1 MKYSQYLALIPV
13 IIIIVFAALISFLGD
28 YYWFDSVGYAGIFIN
43 IIAVSVILGIIAAVI
58 FFCFSYINV
67 RISLK
72 SAANGGDVSVLN
84 KRIVMLICGL
94 GALFGGVSASSQ
106 WKTVLIFFNQNPFG
120 ISDSI
125 FGLDAAFYVFSL
137 PFFSLVLNFFI
148 GVVIFSII
156 VSFLGYLLESEFL
169 TLNFNEYPVTEFK
182 GQLKI
187 DSFIP
192 QLSVLLFFLF
202 SAISARIWF
211 ARYDLLFTPGETVF
225 GVGYTDATVTLPVMA
240 VLAFVSL
247 LIGIGFLINEKLR
260 RPEVIKYGV
269 IIFIAVAVLGLVAG
283 GLVQTLVV
291 SPNEFNLEKEYLS
304 YNINSTLAAYGLDDV
319 DERQF
324 TVDYNLSTTDI
335 IKNSATVENIRLW
348 DWRPLKTT
356 YEQLQLFRTY
366 YEFNDID
373 VDRYTFGDSYKEVL
387 VSAREM
393 NIKDLP
399 AQAQTWVN
407 THLVYTHGYGAVM
420 SPVDVV
426 SKEGLPDFYLKD
438 IPPTSE
444 YISLNQPGIYYGE
457 GLDDYSVVLTKTEE
471 FDYPSSDD
479 NIYTTYQGSGGV
491 ELSGIIQRLIYAIK
505 FRSVELL
512 VSGSLDSDSRIL
524 MNRNIL
530 ERADTV
536 APFISYDSDPYIV
549 VSEGRLFWIID
560 AYTTTDKFPYSAT
573 IQTSEYEKFNYIRN
587 SVKVVIDAYNGDISY
602 YVVNKKDPLIQTY
615 EGIFPGLFKDFS
627 EMPENL
633 RSHVRYPAGIF
644 EIQSE
649 VYSLYHMKDPRVF
662 YNREDAWN
670 VPDEVYRGSR
680 QRMEPYYVI
689 MKLPGEESE
698 EFIQMLPF
706 TPRSKENLI
715 AWMAIRSDTPNYGG
729 IVVYQFSKQ
738 ELTYGPMQIEARIDQ
753 DTEISQD
760 ITLWSQSG
768 SSVLRG
774 NTLIIPIENSI
785 LYVEPLYLEAT
796 EKGTL
801 PQLKRVIVAYNDR
814 LTMKDTLAE
823 ALDEIFGDIAI
834 ERPVGGAGE
843 GIGTGEEVEV
853 VSSEVL
859 DKLNRIAKL
868 YDSAQEALNNGDLG
882 EYQRNIDL
890 IGGIIKS

>member
-1 MKYSQYLALIPV
+1 LI
-13 IIIIVFAALISFLGD
+13 
-28 YYWFDSVGYAGIFIN
+28 
-43 IIAVSVILGIIAAVI
+43 
-58 FFCFSYINV
+58 
-67 RISLK
+67 
-72 SAANGGDVSVLN
+72 
-84 KRIVMLICGL
+84 
-94 GALFGGVSASSQ
+94 
-106 WKTVLIFFNQNPFG
+106 
-120 ISDSI
+120 
-125 FGLDAAFYVFSL
+125 
-137 PFFSLVLNFFI
+137 
-148 GVVIFSII
+148 
-156 VSFLGYLLESEFL
+156 
-169 TLNFNEYPVTEFK
+169 
-182 GQLKI
+182 
-187 DSFIP
+187 
-192 QLSVLLFFLF
+192 
-202 SAISARIWF
+202 
-211 ARYDLLFTPGETVF
+211 
-225 GVGYTDATVTLPVMA
+225 
-240 VLAFVSL
+240 
-247 LIGIGFLINEKLR
+247 
-260 RPEVIKYGV
+260 
-269 IIFIAVAVLGLVAG
+269 
-283 GLVQTLVV
+283 
-291 SPNEFNLEKEYLS
+291 
-304 YNINSTLAAYGLDDV
+304 
-319 DERQF
+319 
-324 TVDYNLSTTDI
+324 
-335 IKNSATVENIRLW
+335 
-348 DWRPLKTT
+348 
-356 YEQLQLFRTY
+356 
-366 YEFNDID
+366 
-373 VDRYTFGDSYKEVL
+373 
-387 VSAREM
+387 SAREM

-399 AQAQTWVN
+399 SQAQTWVN

-444 YISLNQPGIYYGE
+444 YIGLNQPGIYYGE
-457 GLDDYSVVLTKTEE
+457 GLDEYSVVMTKTEE
-471 FDYPSSDD
+471 FDYPSSDE

-491 ELSGIIQRLIYAIK
+491 ELSGILQRLIYAIK
-505 FRSVELL
+505 FKSVELL
-512 VSGSLDSDSRIL
+512 VSGSLDSDSRVL

-530 ERADTV
+530 ERADAV
-536 APFISYDSDPYIV
+536 APFLSYDSDPYVV

-560 AYTTTDKFPYSAT
+560 AYTSTDKFPYSAT
-573 IQTSEYEKFNYIRN
+573 VQTSDYEVFNYLRN
-587 SVKVVIDAYNGDISY
+587 SVKVVIDAYNGDITY
-602 YVVNKKDPLIQTY
+602 YVINGNDPLIQAY
-615 EGIFPGLFKDFS
+615 NGIFPGAFKDFS
-627 EMPENL
+627 DMPEDL

-680 QRMEPYYVI
+680 QRMEPYYII

-715 AWMAIRSDTPNYGG
+715 AWMAVRSDTPNYGG

-801 PQLKRVIVAYNDR
+801 PQLKRVIVAYGDR

-834 ERPVGGAGE
+834 EKSVGGAGE
-843 GIGTGEEVEV
+843 GIGEGEEVEV
-853 VSSEVL
+853 LSSEVL
-859 DKLNRIAKL
+859 NKLNRIAEL

-882 EYQRNIDL
+882 AYQRNIDQ
-890 IGGIIKS
+890 IGGIINS

>member
-1 MKYSQYLALIPV
+1 M
-13 IIIIVFAALISFLGD
+13 FL
-28 YYWFDSVGYAGIFIN
+28 
-43 IIAVSVILGIIAAVI
+43 
-58 FFCFSYINV
+58 
-67 RISLK
+67 
-72 SAANGGDVSVLN
+72 
-84 KRIVMLICGL
+84 
-94 GALFGGVSASSQ
+94 
-106 WKTVLIFFNQNPFG
+106 NQSPFG
-120 ISDSI
+120 VLDPI
-125 FGLDAAFYVFSL
+125 FGLDAGFYVFSL
-137 PFFSLVLNFFI
+137 PFYNLVVNFVI

-156 VSFLGYLLESEFL
+156 VSFLGYLLESEIL
-169 TLNFNEYPVTEFK
+169 TLNFNEYPITEFK

-202 SAISARIWF
+202 SAISARIWL

-240 VLAFVSL
+240 VLTFVSF
-247 LIGIGFLINEKLR
+247 LIGIGFLINERLR

-269 IIFIAVAVLGLVAG
+269 IIFIAVAVLGVIAGVA
-283 GLVQTLVV
+283 VQVLIV

-304 YNINSTLAAYGLDDV
+304 HNINSTLVAYGLADV
-319 DERQF
+319 DEKQF
-324 TVDYNLSTTDI
+324 TVDYNLTTADI
-335 IKNSATVENIRLW
+335 IENSGTVENIRLW

-373 VDRYTFGDSYKEVL
+373 VDRYTFGDSYKQVL
-387 VSAREM
+387 ISAREM

-399 AQAQTWVN
+399 SQAQTWVN

-444 YISLNQPGIYYGE
+444 YIGLNQPGIYYGE
-457 GLDDYSVVLTKTEE
+457 GLDEYSVVMTKTEE
-471 FDYPSSDD
+471 FDYPSSDE

-491 ELSGIIQRLIYAIK
+491 ELSGILQRLIYAIK
-505 FRSVELL
+505 FKSVELL
-512 VSGSLDSDSRIL
+512 VSGSLDSDSRVL

-530 ERADTV
+530 ERADAV
-536 APFISYDSDPYIV
+536 APFLSYDSDPYVV

-560 AYTTTDKFPYSAT
+560 AYTSTDKFPYSAT
-573 IQTSEYEKFNYIRN
+573 VQTSDYEVFNYLRN
-587 SVKVVIDAYNGDISY
+587 SVKVVIDAYNGDITY
-602 YVVNKKDPLIQTY
+602 YVINGNDPLIQAY
-615 EGIFPGLFKDFS
+615 NGIFPGAFKDFS
-627 EMPENL
+627 DMPEDL

-680 QRMEPYYVI
+680 QRMEPYYII

-715 AWMAIRSDTPNYGG
+715 AWMAVRSDTPNYGG

-801 PQLKRVIVAYNDR
+801 PQLKRVIVAYGDR

-834 ERPVGGAGE
+834 EKSVGGAGE
-843 GIGTGEEVEV
+843 GIGEGEEVEV
-853 VSSEVL
+853 LSSEVL
-859 DKLNRIAKL
+859 NKLNRIAEL

-882 EYQRNIDL
+882 AYQRNIDQ
-890 IGGIIKS
+890 IGGIINS